1 MALINLLASTTFKE
15 VDLKKKN
22 LELITEIHFKVAQSR
37 KVWFSHLLCNMSFC
51 LAIFIF
57 QACVIVQ
64 MYAYILELIVP
75 LDF

>member
-15 VDLKKKN
+15 ADLKKN
-22 LELITEIHFKVAQSR
+22 LELITEFHLKVAQSR

-57 QACVIVQ
+57 PACVIVQ
-64 MYAYILELIVP
+64 MYAYILELTVP